1 MWSSKNNAK
10 IVKENVPKMM
20 SGPIPFYKQTVFLPI
35 VILLIIMLWLQFL
48 PSHDSNSSSNS
59 IKYENKITT
68 HGDLSAVI
76 ANEVKSQMIELSQ
89 LKGADKSQYP
99 PGMVHSLI
107 RHLLTHSFIQYSKK
121 YTRG

>member
-1 MWSSKNNAK
+1 
-10 IVKENVPKMM
+10 M
-20 SGPIPFYKQTVFLPI
+20 SHSFIYSFTYS
-35 VILLIIMLWLQFL
+35 LIHSLTHSLTHSLI
-48 PSHDSNSSSNS
+48 S

-107 RHLLTHSFIQYSKK
+107 RHLLTHSFIKYSKK

>member
-1 MWSSKNNAK
+1 MFHSLIYS
-10 IVKENVPKMM
+10 
-20 SGPIPFYKQTVFLPI
+20 FTH
-35 VILLIIMLWLQFL
+35 LLYSFI
-48 PSHDSNSSSNS
+48 S

-68 HGDLSAVI
+68 HGDLSAII

-89 LKGADKSQYP
+89 LKGTDKSQYP